1 MKGKTLLL
9 VPSATHKSSYEG
21 KALLL
26 VPSPI
31 YKSCYEREGIV
42 VSAFLYT

>member
-9 VPSATHKSSYEG
+9 VPSTTHKPSFEG

-31 YKSCYEREGIV
+31 HKSCYEREGVV

>member
-1 MKGKTLLL
+1 MKGKTLPL
-9 VPSATHKSSYEG
+9 VPSATHKSSFEG

-31 YKSCYEREGIV
+31 HKSCYEREGV
-42 VSAFLYT
+42 MVSAFLYT